1 MIIKERRYSLIHYLF
16 GALPARLGDEMS
28 SQTILLVALA
38 VTGTV
43 RLGSTLLAGLTV
55 SAALGGPLLGAFLDR
70 SRHPGNVLALAL
82 GSYALGLGFIA
93 LTLGHIPIWT
103 SVVIA
108 LAVGFFM
115 PAISGGWS
123 SRLKSFVADEYMTR
137 ASAIDATTFNIA
149 GLVGPAL
156 AGLIAAWLGVNWAV
170 VILVVLLVTALPMAW
185 LLPKHSSHGESHKL
199 VHATSFWHDV
209 VSGFKVIVSNRALLR
224 ITLTSVISYMG
235 IGMLWV
241 IYPLVGKE
249 LLGKAGYGGVLA
261 SVLSIGAL
269 VATMAY
275 AKWPTK
281 RSPDAVAFGTTLI
294 LAVAMLILAFAGNV
308 FIALIAMLVA
318 GIADGPQ
325 LAAIFAV
332 RHREAPERLRS
343 QVFTTGASLKITA
356 AAVGAGVAGQ
366 LASGS
371 LRMTVLVACGVQV
384 MAAIAFLL
392 CIKRGLVLEPEEDTA
407 GLPESN

>member
-1 MIIKERRYSLIHYLF
+1 MIIKEKRYSLTHYLF

-28 SQTILLVALA
+28 GQTVLLVALA
-38 VTGTV
+38 TTGTV
-43 RLGSTLLAGLTV
+43 GLGSTLLAGLTF

-70 SRHPGNVLALAL
+70 SRHSGKVLAFAL
-82 GSYALGLGFIA
+82 GSYALGLGFIS
-93 LTLGHIPIWT
+93 LTLGRIPPWI
-103 SVVIA
+103 SVAIA

-123 SRLKSFVADEYMTR
+123 SRLKSFVTDEHMTR
-137 ASAIDATTFNIA
+137 ASAIDAITFNIA
-149 GLVGPAL
+149 GLVGPAV
-156 AGLIAAWLGVNWAV
+156 AGLVAVWLGADWAAAM
-170 VILVVLLVTALPMAW
+170 LVVLLVTALPMAL
-185 LLPKHSSHGESHKL
+185 LLPKHPLHRDVK
-199 VHATSFWHDV
+199 VIHATSFWHDV
-209 VSGFKVIVSNRALLR
+209 ASGFRVIVSNKALLR

-249 LLGKAGYGGVLA
+249 LFGKAGYGGALA

-275 AKWPTK
+275 ARWPTK
-281 RSPDAVAFGTTLI
+281 HSPDTVAFMTTLI
-294 LAVAMLILAFAGNV
+294 LAVAMLMLAFAGNV
-308 FIALIAMLVA
+308 FVALVAMLIAGV
-318 GIADGPQ
+318 ADGPQ

-356 AAVGAGVAGQ
+356 AGIGASIAGLLSVTSLTTTIIVAGVVQ
-366 LASGS
+366 LLS
-371 LRMTVLVACGVQV
+371 
-384 MAAIAFLL
+384 AIAF
-392 CIKRGLVLEPEEDTA
+392 VVF
-407 GLPESN
+407 